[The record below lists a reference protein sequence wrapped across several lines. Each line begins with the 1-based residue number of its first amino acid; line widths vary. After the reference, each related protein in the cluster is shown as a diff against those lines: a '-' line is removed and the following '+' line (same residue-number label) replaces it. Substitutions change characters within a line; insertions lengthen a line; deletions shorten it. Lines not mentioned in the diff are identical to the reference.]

1 MTVITVNASN
11 GRLSLEQRRELAETL
26 TDAVLVPEV
35 GQLAPPLGSV
45 SRCISPS
52 ASAT

>member
-1 MTVITVNASN
+1 VTIITVNAPK

-35 GQLAPPLGSV
+35 GSVLPPPGPG
-45 SRCISPS
+45 SRCTSSS
-52 ASAT
+52 ASGT